1 MSELSSLNSTHLH
14 GFPIHT
20 VGPISPEIPGLRDF
34 LGRDQG
40 LLVPVPNSQGGPLFT
55 QTKQLYI
62 KTLLLLSAQ
71 WRERRKQAK
80 YLHPSVSH
88 AYLIIGHFLQG
99 HLLALNRTHLGNA
112 VWVTET
118 KKLKA
123 KMSARNQIF
132 MLDGSDQNSLE
143 VVRLNTGRL
152 LRACYRNPDLGR
164 SRERTT

>member
-1 MSELSSLNSTHLH
+1 M
-14 GFPIHT
+14 
-20 VGPISPEIPGLRDF
+20 
-34 LGRDQG
+34 
-40 LLVPVPNSQGGPLFT
+40 
-55 QTKQLYI
+55 
-62 KTLLLLSAQ
+62 
-71 WRERRKQAK
+71 
-80 YLHPSVSH
+80 
-88 AYLIIGHFLQG
+88 
-99 HLLALNRTHLGNA
+99 NRTHLGNA